1 MTSKETGTPETAPKI
16 GLFWNIIIKI
26 LIIANDVISIG
37 ILSIENKITL
47 MNIKPKINH
56 IYKSIENILF
66 LAQ

>member
-1 MTSKETGTPETAPKI
+1 
-16 GLFWNIIIKI
+16 IKI

-56 IYKSIENILF
+56 IYKSTENILF